1 MSKPLWGT
9 AFLVCCACLC
19 CLSAGVASVQDTAR
33 VVVVATTD
41 VHGRVM
47 HWDYERDREAPWGLS
62 RAATVVDS
70 LRRTYPGQVVL
81 VDAGDLLQ
89 GNPFAAYFA
98 TVRRVRPHP
107 IVEAMNVLG
116 YDAAVPGNHEFDFGL
131 EFLERSTADA
141 KYRIV
146 AGNVFRLPQRT
157 FLYLDGA
164 TVERGTVRVGIAG
177 FTTPGVM
184 VWNGGHLVGRV
195 VVEPILPHADRSL
208 RELQA
213 RGAHLK
219 VVLIHSGLDGVSS
232 YDTAGVGAENVAAAL
247 AGLGVKPDLV
257 VVGHSH
263 RRLRD
268 SVIEGVHFVQ
278 PDPWARSLSVVHVL
292 LTGDSSAGNWKVDRI
307 AGELVPLQNV
317 VPDPRVAGRFAPFHE
332 EVRAWVLRPI
342 ATTRERWS
350 AQYARVEDTPII
362 DFINRVQQS
371 VTGAQLSATAAFN
384 VEAGFGPGPI
394 RLGDVAALYPYE
406 NTLKAV
412 KIDGATL
419 KWYLEKSALYFR
431 TFRPGE
437 PIVNDSVP
445 GYNFDIVSGVS
456 YSIDLSRPP
465 GSRIRDL
472 EYRGRPVTP
481 ADTFTLALNSYRQA
495 GGGGYDRLRQLPVIY
510 DRGESLRD
518 LLVEAM
524 RRAGELKTSDYFE
537 PSWQLLP
544 PQARE
549 AARKAFSR

>member
-1 MSKPLWGT
+1 MGIASLLVFLSTGSVWG
-9 AFLVCCACLC
+9 
-19 CLSAGVASVQDTAR
+19 QDTAR
-33 VVVVATTD
+33 IVVVATTD
-41 VHGRVM
+41 VHGRVT
-47 HWDYERDREAPWGLS
+47 HWDYESDREAPWGLT
-62 RAATVVDS
+62 RAATVLDS
-70 LRRTYPGQVVL
+70 LRRVYPGQVIL

-98 TVRRVRPHP
+98 TVRRVDRHP
-107 IVEAMNVLG
+107 IVEAMNALG
-116 YDAAVPGNHEFDFGL
+116 YDAVVPGNHDFDFGL
-131 EFLERSTADA
+131 EFLERASAGA
-141 KYRIV
+141 KYSIV
-146 AGNVFRLPQRT
+146 AGNVFRLPRRS

-164 TVERGTVRVGIAG
+164 IVERGTVRVGVAG

-184 VWNGGHLVGRV
+184 IWNGGHLRGRV
-195 VVEPILPHADRSL
+195 VVEPILKHADRSL
-208 RELQA
+208 RDLEG

-219 VVLIHSGLDGVSS
+219 LVLIHSGLDGESS
-232 YDTAGVGAENVAAAL
+232 YDTLGVGAENVAATL
-247 AGLGVKPDLV
+247 AGLAVRPDLV

-268 SVIEGVHFVQ
+268 SVIAGVHFVQ
-278 PDPWARSLSVVHVL
+278 PDPWARSVSVMQVV
-292 LTGDSSAGNWKVDRI
+292 LTGDSAAGRWRVERI
-307 AGELVPLQNV
+307 AGELVSLENV
-317 VPDPRVAGRFAPFHE
+317 DPDPRLKERFASAHE
-332 EVRAWVLRPI
+332 AVREWVSRPI

-350 AQYARVEDTPII
+350 AQFARVEDTPII
-362 DFINRVQQS
+362 DLVNRVQQS

-384 VEAGFGPGPI
+384 VQAGFGPGPI

-437 PIVNDSVP
+437 PIVNQSIP

-472 EYRGRPVTP
+472 EYRGRAVTP

-510 DRGESLRD
+510 DRGEGVRD
-518 LLVEAM
+518 LLVEAI
-524 RRAGELKTSDYFE
+524 RRAGELKISDYFE
-537 PSWQLLP
+537 PSWKLLP

-549 AARKAFSR
+549 VARKAFSR